1 MATFNQNFVKFQ
13 DDTFALIY
21 TFTDLPG
28 VISSWSAWWGAST
41 TYGGTSILEKHT
53 TWSNPVFTNNNLI
66 LNGNTATVLFA
77 QSDFAADSIQEGG
90 FTGTLNGGS
99 GYTPSTTTNNVPLT
113 GGTGQ
118 FAQASITTNSSGVV
132 TNVVITLGGRGY
144 AATDVLT
151 LNGGGGSNAT
161 ITLAANDIVS
171 GPLEANTTYYH
182 ELVISPNGTEDQ
194 SIVVATG
201 TFQVDPSQFST
212 TGYRP

>member
-28 VISSWSAWWGAST
+28 VISSWSGWWGAST

-53 TWSNPVFTNNNLI
+53 TWTNPVFTSNDLI
-66 LNGNTATVLFA
+66 LNGNTATVLFD
-77 QSDFAADSIQEGG
+77 QSDFAADSIVE
-90 FTGTLNGGS
+90 TGYFPTAGGS
-99 GYTPSTTTNNVPLT
+99 GYSNASNVPLT

-118 FAQASITTNSSGVV
+118 FALANITTSGGAV
-132 TNVVITLGGRGY
+132 TNIVVTLGGRGY
-144 AATDVLT
+144 AGTDLLT
-151 LNGGGGSNAT
+151 VSGGGGNAT
-161 ITLAANDIVS
+161 LQLTSNDIQS